1 MEEGSGDLGPHY
13 VNLYENFTRANEIA
27 KHIELILSNEQLFN
41 NTIMAFIPC
50 DKKKTFGNCGGS

>member
-1 MEEGSGDLGPHY
+1 